1 LLSDIRRQPAD
12 LIHEGTGGKPM
23 LVAIVHDWLY
33 TAGGAEKV
41 LSAIIKC
48 FPDADLF
55 SIFDVLPPHERHLI
69 DYKESRSSFLQ
80 RMPAISK
87 LHRLYLPL
95 MPFAIEQFDMSAYDL
110 VISSSFAVAKGVL
123 TGPDQLHISYVHSP
137 MRYAWDLQHQYLRE
151 SGMTA
156 GPKSMLARMLLHRLR
171 MWDTRTANGVNIY
184 AANSAFVAR
193 RIKKVYARDAEVI
206 HPPVSVPPVLGRR
219 AKEDFFVT
227 ASRLVPYK
235 NIHQIVEAF
244 RSLPDQNLI
253 VVGAGPD
260 SERLRRLSGS
270 NVFMAGYVPDE
281 ELRALMGAAR
291 AFIFAAEEDFGIVP
305 VEAQSEGT
313 PVIALGRGGVRET
326 IVGDGP
332 SPTGLFFADATPAAI
347 TEAVREFITRESEF
361 DPLAC
366 HANALRFSTEVF
378 ISEFKEFV
386 SVHVAQAESDRQP
399 PGWRR
404 PPEPTFA
411 GLRHGHARPAIP
423 EHPQNP
429 SAM

>member
-1 LLSDIRRQPAD
+1 MR
-12 LIHEGTGGKPM
+12 
-23 LVAIVHDWLY
+23 VAIVHDWLY

-55 SIFDVLPPHERHLI
+55 CIFDILPLTERGFI

-80 RMPAISK
+80 RMPGISK

-95 MPFAIEQFDMSAYDL
+95 MAIAIEQFDLSAYDV
-110 VISSSFAVAKGVL
+110 VISSSSAVAKGVL

-151 SGMTA
+151 SGMTT

-171 MWDTRTANGVNIY
+171 LWDTRTANGVDVY

-193 RIKKVYARDAEVI
+193 RIKKVYGRESEVI
-206 HPPVSVPPVLGRR
+206 HPPVSVPPVLTRR
-219 AKEDFFVT
+219 AKEPFFLT

-253 VVGAGPD
+253 VVGDGPD
-260 SERLRRLSGS
+260 SERLRGLSGT
-270 NVFMAGYVPDE
+270 NVFMAGYVSDG
-281 ELRALMGAAR
+281 ELRVLMGAAR

-305 VEAQSEGT
+305 LEAQSEGT
-313 PVIALGRGGVRET
+313 PVIALGRGGARET
-326 IVGDGP
+326 VVGDGP
-332 SPTGLFFADATPAAI
+332 NPTGLFFAEATPAAI

-361 DPLAC
+361 DPPAC
-366 HANALRFSTEVF
+366 HANAQRFSTEVF
-378 ISEFKEFV
+378 MSKFKEFV
-386 SVHVAQAESDRQP
+386 SFSVRQAELERQP
-399 PGWRR
+399 PSWLR
-404 PPEPTFA
+404 PPEPTRRTSSSACPDDNTTSNYRSRSAFDA
-411 GLRHGHARPAIP
+411 TALP
-423 EHPQNP
+423 EH
-429 SAM
+429 